1 MKERNFHTDNTA
13 LALIVAFIL
22 LVGSFLYF
30 QLVIPYHIYFKEQ
43 IQLFVYN
50 TTYVLSYFSKPGG
63 LACLTGDFLTQFLY
77 LKGGGAVV
85 ISLLLILVW
94 LLTVGILKSFGV
106 KQWTPLVA
114 LLPVFTEWMTV
125 GDITFSIAMSVAFVL
140 VLLAFYIYTFIGNR
154 WFSIGYG
161 IILVPVLYV
170 LIGSAAFLF
179 PAAIL
184 LYEINSGKKN
194 YFYWLILIALAVII
208 PYLFRSYFL
217 ITMKQAYLYPYAG
230 IKQEPSIFMMA
241 LILFFA
247 SFKSVRKRQIT
258 VLSFSLSLFFILI
271 FGIGGLIATT
281 NLRREK
287 VLGMATEAYFENWSK
302 VLKIAEK
309 SKLENQ
315 IASYYANIALSKQ
328 MQLGDRLMEFY
339 QPFTSGLFLPVNPD
353 SGWFVIFFSNDVYY
367 YVGDMNM
374 AQHSAMLGM
383 TFSPYQRS
391 ARLVQRLAEI
401 NIVSGDIPAAMKYI
415 RMLESSWFHRKKA
428 AQLKEMAVRPDD
440 YPWLQNKRSQIH
452 TSDILRSS
460 QNPQTSLELL
470 VKNNPANQ
478 AALNYLLAYHLMNK
492 NIPEFFKAYST
503 YWKGK
508 MNYVPKA
515 YAEALLIYFAAAKVK
530 NIADYAI
537 NPAIIKDFNEYTRL
551 YESSNGNLELLQEK
565 FPHTYWLF
573 YHFATTKT

>member
-1 MKERNFHTDNTA
+1 M
-13 LALIVAFIL
+13 LIVAFIL
-22 LVGSFLYF
+22 LVSSFLYF
-30 QLVIPYHIYFKEQ
+30 QLIIPYHIYFKEQ
-43 IQLFVYN
+43 IQLFVYD
-50 TTYVLSYFSKPGG
+50 TSYLLSYFSKPGG

-85 ISLLLILVW
+85 ISLLLFLVW
-94 LLTVGILKSFGV
+94 LLTAEILKSFGV
-106 KQWTPLVA
+106 NQWAPLVA
-114 LLPVFTEWMTV
+114 LLPVFTEWMSV

-140 VLLAFYIYTFIGNR
+140 VLLSVYFYTLIRNHR
-154 WFSIGYG
+154 FSIGYG
-161 IILVPVLYV
+161 IVLTPVLYV
-170 LIGSAAFLF
+170 LTGSAAFLF

-194 YFYWLILIALAVII
+194 YFYWLILTVLAVII
-208 PYLFRSYFL
+208 PYLLRPYFL
-217 ITMKQAYLYPYAG
+217 ITMKQAYLYPYSG
-230 IKQEPSIFMMA
+230 IKQEPGIFIMA

-247 SFKSVRKRQIT
+247 CFKSIRKQHIT
-258 VLSFSLSLFFILI
+258 VLSFSLSMLFILV

-281 NLRREK
+281 NLQREK
-287 VLGMATEAYFENWSK
+287 ILGMATEAYFENWNK

-309 SKLENQ
+309 SKLKNQ
-315 IASYYANIALSKQ
+315 IAAYYANIALSKQ
-328 MQLGDRLMEFY
+328 MQLGDRIMEFY
-339 QPFTSGLFLPVNPD
+339 QPFTSGLFLPVNSD
-353 SGWFVIFFSNDVYY
+353 SGWFVIFFSNDVYF

-428 AQLKEMAVRPDD
+428 AQLKEIAVHPDNN
-440 YPWLQNKRSQIH
+440 PWLQNKRSQIH

-460 QNPQTSLELL
+460 QNPLTSLELL
-470 VKNNPANQ
+470 VKNNPGNQ

-508 MNYVPKA
+508 INYVPKA
-515 YAEALLIYFAAAKVK
+515 YSEALLIYFAATKAKPETV
-530 NIADYAI
+530 ADYAV